1 LAGLALV
8 AVGVTAVRVGRAET
22 VAKPA
27 PATAT
32 PEATLHRP
40 ASDAPKL
47 ALETYRL
54 ANGLDVILHEDHRVP
69 EVVVDLWYKVGS
81 KDEVAGKTGFAHL
94 FEHLMFQ
101 GSKHVP
107 EDKYFELL
115 QKAGA
120 SNVNGSTA
128 YDRTNYFEVVP
139 ANQLALALWLESDRM
154 GFLLERPSFQATLD
168 NQRDVVKNERR
179 QRIENRPMGLVDEVQ
194 LTSLFPASH
203 PYHHEVIGSMADL
216 SRASVDDVKAFFHR
230 YYAPNN
236 ATLVV
241 AGDIQPAAVKAAV
254 EKYFGPIPAAAPIV
268 RNAPPL
274 PRLTKPITVEMEAK
288 VQQPQLILDWVT
300 PANFNPGD
308 RELDVLATVLAG
320 GKSSRL
326 YQRLVYDSRIA
337 ENVSASQQSLKYAS
351 IFEISATPMPGH
363 TLDEVKRLI
372 EEELAKLQKEP
383 PSAQEVTRAKNQIEF
398 DLMRSMESLLARAE
412 RFQSYN
418 DVLGNPD
425 SFAEDMAAYQAIGAD
440 DLVQAARTWLPA
452 EGRLTITVDPNPAAP
467 IMGRVKKSTQEGAR

>member
-1 LAGLALV
+1 MGSFVGSGELLAAAAPPPPSAPPSPPTPV
-8 AVGVTAVRVGRAET
+8 ETA
-22 VAKPA
+22 KS
-27 PATAT
+27 
-32 PEATLHRP
+32 
-40 ASDAPKL
+40 SDAPKL
-47 ALETYRL
+47 ALETYQL
-54 ANGLDVILHEDHRVP
+54 ANGLQVILHQDHRVP

-81 KDEVAGKTGFAHL
+81 KDEVEGKTGFAHL

-128 YDRTNYFEVVP
+128 YDRTNYYEVVP

-194 LTSLFPASH
+194 LETLFPSSH

-236 ATLVV
+236 ATLVI
-241 AGDIQPAAVKAAV
+241 AGDFQTPQAKALV
-254 EKYFGPIPAAAPIV
+254 EKYFGPIPAAGPIA
-268 RNAPPL
+268 RSAPPL
-274 PRLTKPITVEMEAK
+274 PRASKPLKVEMEAK

-300 PANFNPGD
+300 PANFEPGD
-308 RELDVLATVLAG
+308 RELDVLGAVLSA

-326 YQRLVYDSRIA
+326 YQRLVYELRVA
-337 ENVSASQQSLKYAS
+337 ENVSATQQSLKYAS

-363 TLDEVKRLI
+363 TVEELQRLI
-372 EEELAKLQKEP
+372 DEELAKIQKEP
-383 PSAQEVTRAKNQIEF
+383 PTAQEVTRAKNQIEF

-418 DVLGNPD
+418 DVLGTPD
-425 SFAEDMAAYQAIGAD
+425 SFAKDMAAYRAISPAD
-440 DLVQAARTWLPA
+440 ITQAARTWLPP
-452 EGRLTITVDPNPAAP
+452 EGRLTITVEPNPAAP
-467 IMGRVKKSTQEGAR
+467 IMGRVKKTSPEAAR

>member
-1 LAGLALV
+1 
-8 AVGVTAVRVGRAET
+8 
-22 VAKPA
+22 
-27 PATAT
+27 
-32 PEATLHRP
+32 
-40 ASDAPKL
+40 
-47 ALETYRL
+47 
-54 ANGLDVILHEDHRVP
+54 
-69 EVVVDLWYKVGS
+69 
-81 KDEVAGKTGFAHL
+81 
-94 FEHLMFQ
+94 MFQ

-128 YDRTNYFEVVP
+128 YDRTNYYEVVP

-194 LTSLFPASH
+194 LETLFPASH

-236 ATLVV
+236 ATLVI
-241 AGDIQPAAVKAAV
+241 AGDFQAPQAKALV
-254 EKYFGPIPAAAPIV
+254 EKYFAPIPAAGPIT
-268 RNAPPL
+268 RSAPPL
-274 PRLTKPITVEMEAK
+274 PRPSKPLTVQMEAK

-300 PANFNPGD
+300 PANFDPGD
-308 RELDVLATVLAG
+308 RELDVLGAVLSA

-326 YQRLVYDSRIA
+326 YQRLVYELRVA
-337 ENVSASQQSLKYAS
+337 ENVSAAQQSLKYAS

-363 TLDEVKRLI
+363 TVDELQRLI
-372 EEELAKLQKEP
+372 DEELAKLQKEQ
-383 PSAQEVTRAKNQIEF
+383 PSEQEVTRAKNQIEF

-418 DVLGNPD
+418 DVLGTPD
-425 SFAEDMAAYQAIGAD
+425 AFAKDMATYRAITPAD
-440 DLVQAARTWLPA
+440 ITQAARSWLPR
-452 EGRLTITVDPNPAAP
+452 EGRLTITVEPNPAAP
-467 IMGRVKKSTQEGAR
+467 IMGRVKKTSPEAAR